1 MEEVKTQLTVI
12 GAGPGGY
19 VAALRAARLGI
30 RTVLVDLEAD
40 RLGGVCLNWGCVPTK
55 SLLHTVRA
63 ADMAARH
70 RDQGLVVQ
78 GSVSVDL
85 GAAVDRSKK
94 VIATLRK
101 GIAFLLKRAK
111 VDTRFGRARLLGA
124 GRVEIEGQGV
134 VVSDHVILASGGRPR
149 ELGFAAFDGER
160 ILNTTHALDL
170 GIPPRSAAVIGA
182 GASGMELGFL
192 WAACGAK
199 VTVIEILDQVLPFM
213 DAEAA
218 RAVAK
223 ACRKRGMEV
232 LTSTEVASLERS
244 VSGVRIQWDRNGKG
258 GEIEVEKV
266 LVAAG
271 TRPNVEDLWEPSL
284 KIEVEKGFVKTDGH
298 MLTSLPGVYAVGD
311 LRGPPLLAHAAS
323 WEACRAVDH
332 LAGRDADPHEEAAMP
347 SVVYFSPQVAQ
358 VGMMEKEAS
367 EKGVDA
373 AVGRFAF
380 AGTSMAVAQDETEG
394 FVKIVADRKTDRI
407 VGAVIVGHE
416 AGELIGEMSLAV
428 TLGLKTGDLH
438 RAVHPHPT
446 LTEAIHEAA
455 LDVHGLAVHKV

>member
-1 MEEVKTQLTVI
+1 MEEIKTQLTVI

-30 RTVLVDLEAD
+30 RTVLVDLEPD

-70 RDQGLVVQ
+70 RDRGLAVE

-85 GAAVDRSKK
+85 AAAVDRSKK
-94 VIATLRK
+94 VTATLRK

-134 VVSDHVILASGGRPR
+134 VESDHVILASGGRPR
-149 ELGFAAFDGER
+149 ELDFAAFDGQC
-160 ILNTTHALDL
+160 ILSTTHALDL
-170 GIPPRSAAVIGA
+170 GVPPRSAAVIGA

-192 WAACGAK
+192 WAACGAR

-218 RAVAK
+218 KTVAK
-223 ACRKRGMEV
+223 ACRKRGMEI
-232 LTSTEVASLERS
+232 LTSTRVSSLERS
-244 VSGVRIQWDRNGKG
+244 GTGARIQWEGKG
-258 GEIEVEKV
+258 TRGEIEVEKV

-271 TRPNVEDLWEPSL
+271 TRPNVEDLWDPSL
-284 KIEVEKGFVKTDGH
+284 EIEMEKGFVKTNEL
-298 MLTSLPGVYAVGD
+298 MQTSLPGVYAVGD
-311 LRGPPLLAHAAS
+311 LAGPPLLAHAAS

-332 LAGRDADPHEEAAMP
+332 LAGRSADSHERAAVP

-358 VGMMEKEAS
+358 VGMTEREAA

-373 AVGRFAF
+373 AVGRFSF

-394 FVKIVADRKTDRI
+394 FVKIVAHRKTDRI

-428 TLGLKTGDLH
+428 TLGLKTEDLH

-446 LTEAIHEAA
+446 LSEAIHEAA
-455 LDVHGLAVHKV
+455 LDVHGLAIHKV